1 MGFARL
7 ILVDAMALLYRAH
20 FGFNTMRLANAAGED
35 TSVAYGLVGTLLN
48 LLELAPPP
56 THLAVVFDAAGK
68 TFRRVACDT
77 AQPPPCPLLKP
88 AQSTVPCTSTVL
100 RQALQ
105 RMHSSNPLHVKPLL
119 LT

>member
-1 MGFARL
+1 M
-7 ILVDAMALLYRAH
+7 DAMALLYRAH

-68 TFRRVACDT
+68 TFRRVASGV
-77 AQPPPCPLLKP
+77 A
-88 AQSTVPCTSTVL
+88 
-100 RQALQ
+100 QALCAL
-105 RMHSSNPLHVKPLL
+105 NLA
-119 LT
+119 

>member
-1 MGFARL
+1 
-7 ILVDAMALLYRAH
+7 MALLYRAH

-68 TFRRVACDT
+68 TFRCVASGA
-77 AQPPPCPLLKP
+77 AQAPCGFEFCSGRGAFEHALRILYQCIAARALCLGSRCSLL
-88 AQSTVPCTSTVL
+88 
-100 RQALQ
+100 
-105 RMHSSNPLHVKPLL
+105 
-119 LT
+119 

>member
-1 MGFARL
+1 
-7 ILVDAMALLYRAH
+7 MALLYRAH

-68 TFRRVACDT
+68 TFRRVDSCG
-77 AQPPPCPLLKP
+77 AQAPCGFEISPRRG
-88 AQSTVPCTSTVL
+88 AFV
-100 RQALQ
+100 QALGAQ
-105 RMHSSNPLHVKPLL
+105 QVNSSTGAVKS
-119 LT
+119 